1 MSIEQEIYEY
11 ICDLC
16 GEKKIPLEIR
26 WRCFGDP
33 SRFYKDDKEFTIA
46 CVEYYASNVEDIKY
60 LMIDYIEAIWEDEEV
75 WENINRSNYRVAI
88 YVMDIVDMDGWYNVT
103 MGGAI
108 SGGN

>member
-1 MSIEQEIYEY
+1 
-11 ICDLC
+11 
-16 GEKKIPLEIR
+16 
-26 WRCFGDP
+26 
-33 SRFYKDDKEFTIA
+33 
-46 CVEYYASNVEDIKY
+46 
-60 LMIDYIEAIWEDEEV
+60 MIDYIEAIWEDEEV